1 MATFQ
6 HKPDPVSGRGH
17 STKHKGDAAEDEALA
32 FLQNQGLQLVH
43 RNYRTP
49 GRGGGEID
57 LIVRD
62 PQGTLVFVEVR
73 SRSNARHGGAL
84 ASIGALKRSRIVF
97 AARCYLSR
105 LRQCP
110 ACRFDVVVVQ
120 TGELQWIQAA
130 FEC

>member
-6 HKPDPVSGRGH
+6 HKPEDTSDRRH
-17 STKHKGDAAEDEALA
+17 STKHKGDAAEDQALA
-32 FLQNQGLQLVH
+32 FLQNRGLQLVQ
-43 RNYRTP
+43 RNYRTS

-73 SRSNARHGGAL
+73 SRSNARHGGAI
-84 ASIGALKRSRIVF
+84 ASIGAVKRQRIVF
-97 AARCYLSR
+97 AARCYLSSVW
-105 LRQCP
+105 QTP

-120 TGELQWIQAA
+120 AGELQWIQAA

>member
-1 MATFQ
+1 MPA
-6 HKPDPVSGRGH
+6 RGH
-17 STKHKGDAAEDEALA
+17 NTKRKGDAAEDEALA
-32 FLQNQGLQLVH
+32 FLQNRGLQLVQ

-73 SRSNARHGGAL
+73 SRSNARHGGAI
-84 ASIGALKRSRIVF
+84 ASIGALKRQRIVF
-97 AARCYLSR
+97 AARCYLSS
-105 LRQCP
+105 LRQTP